1 MAIILDN
8 LFDFPVSSK
17 RKYIYIYCIVLL
29 LSQLLD
35 ISLSAI

>member
-8 LFDFPVSSK
+8 LFDFPASSK
-17 RKYIYIYCIVLL
+17 RKYIYCIVLL

-35 ISLSAI
+35 ISSSAI